1 MKRKAVKSVKKVKKA
16 VRKALKQK
24 SNFLKHE
31 ALIVAGASMEFQGW
45 WEASRECADKFRG
58 NASAYAKASM
68 TESHSVTTIRQ
79 YVGVCLALSKKAG
92 TTDWKDAK
100 AFFEYKVGYAYT
112 NMGDVRSFINSG
124 KPSNKGKTRKVRTIT
139 VTPNKVRSVLAKNGV
154 SKSVIDRIV
163 ADLA

>member
-1 MKRKAVKSVKKVKKA
+1 MKRKANKSKAVKSE
-16 VRKALKQK
+16 
-24 SNFLKHE
+24 FLKHE

-58 NASAYAKASM
+58 NATAYAKASM
-68 TESHSVTTIRQ
+68 TESHSVNTIRQ
-79 YVGVCLALSKKAG
+79 YVSACLALSKKAG
-92 TTDWKDAK
+92 TTDWKKAK

-112 NMGDVRSFINSG
+112 NMGDVRSFVNSG
-124 KPSNKGKTRKVRTIT
+124 KASNKPKTRKARTIT

-154 SKSVIDRIV
+154 PKSVIDKVV